1 MDVENETQPAGGH
14 KATATSVATNNGLRS
29 PQPPPPFTAM
39 TRLEGNTAVVMF
51 HGELDMG
58 SIAVLVSSLIG
69 IAFVVEEL
77 VLDFSELEFIDACGL
92 RTIASTVQQVRA
104 YGGSVRIRSPS
115 PRIGRLLDLVD
126 FKQIVEIQP
135 QAFS

>member
-1 MDVENETQPAGGH
+1 VDVENETQPIGAH
-14 KATATSVATNNGLRS
+14 KAAATNNGLRS
-29 PQPPPPFTAM
+29 PPPPPPFTAM

-51 HGELDMG
+51 HGELDVA
-58 SIAVLVSSLIG
+58 SIAVLVSSLVG

-77 VLDFSELEFIDACGL
+77 MLDFSELEFIDACGL

-104 YGGSVRIRSPS
+104 YGGSVSIRSPN
-115 PRIGRLLDLVD
+115 PTIERLLDLVD

-135 QAFS
+135 QAFL

>member
-1 MDVENETQPAGGH
+1 
-14 KATATSVATNNGLRS
+14 
-29 PQPPPPFTAM
+29 
-39 TRLEGNTAVVMF
+39 MF
-51 HGELDMG
+51 YGELDMA
-58 SIAVLVSSLIG
+58 SIAVLVDSLVG

-92 RTIASTVQQVRA
+92 GTIASTVRQVRA

-115 PRIGRLLDLVD
+115 PGIGRLLDIVD